1 MNNPFGNRRCSCS
14 LPHVV
19 SEDRQTGPDR
29 RTSRAS
35 CEHSTQPKLPFKHTD
50 RRLDPTAK
58 SLQLPKPHCPLM
70 RLFCFAQPADLR
82 NADLLNTGFGQLPHV
97 LGSVIAAIGRQ
108 LGGLYAK
115 TGFGVAQQRQQ
126 FGTIA
131 GFPR

>member
-1 MNNPFGNRRCSCS
+1 MNNPFGNLRRSCS

-19 SEDRQTGPDR
+19 SEDSQTGPDR
-29 RTSRAS
+29 RTFRPS

-82 NADLLNTGFGQLPHV
+82 NADLLNTGFGQFPHV
-97 LGSVIAAIGRQ
+97 LGSVIASI
-108 LGGLYAK
+108 
-115 TGFGVAQQRQQ
+115 
-126 FGTIA
+126 
-131 GFPR
+131 